1 MFAKATEYAL
11 RAAIYIAQKS
21 SKENKLGIQEISTAI
36 DSPPSFTAKILQSLT
51 KDHHVVRSVRGPNG
65 GFYMTDVER
74 NLPVRSILVAVDD
87 DSVFSKCIL
96 GLHECSELN
105 PCPMHGRYKSIRE
118 QLTKLFEE
126 KTIGE
131 LAEAIKRGKYAI
143 GNLGS

>member
-51 KDHHVVRSVRGPNG
+51 KGHCVVRSVRGPNG
-65 GFYMTDVER
+65 GFYMTNEER
-74 NLPVRSILVAVDD
+74 NLPVRSILIAVDD
-87 DSVFSKCIL
+87 DDVFSKCIL

-105 PCPMHGRYKSIRE
+105 PCPMHSRYKAIRE

-126 KTIGE
+126 KSIGE
-131 LAEAIKRGKYAI
+131 LAEAINRGKFAI
-143 GNLGS
+143 GNLVS